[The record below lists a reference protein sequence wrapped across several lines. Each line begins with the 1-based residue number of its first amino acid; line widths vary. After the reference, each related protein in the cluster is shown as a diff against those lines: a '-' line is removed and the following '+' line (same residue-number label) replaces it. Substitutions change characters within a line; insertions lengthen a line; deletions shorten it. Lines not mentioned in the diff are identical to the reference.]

1 MPLFSPS
8 FRPAAEWG
16 RSPFSLRRGWGS
28 FPRQVHSCR
37 SGSWYQHSGVANF
50 FNSIHQ
56 LTLWRMLSKRLAN
69 APAGRDLPID
79 NLSSQFFANVYLD
92 ALDDQLGNDKR

>member
-1 MPLFSPS
+1 
-8 FRPAAEWG
+8 
-16 RSPFSLRRGWGS
+16 
-28 FPRQVHSCR
+28 
-37 SGSWYQHSGVANF
+37 
-50 FNSIHQ
+50 
-56 LTLWRMLSKRLAN
+56 MLSKRLAN